1 MHWDIQCDDVQRCN
15 IKVLSVL
22 LERLS
27 ARDAVGS
34 AVVVAVVVLGVEA
47 ALAIC
52 CILSICQLLY
62 YNAHR
67 TAISLVEVHT
77 TLKHH
82 VLVLGAIDPL
92 FRTAAE

>member
-1 MHWDIQCDDVQRCN
+1 MHWDIHCDDVQRCN

-52 CILSICQLLY
+52 CILSICQYALL
-62 YNAHR
+62 
-67 TAISLVEVHT
+67 THT
-77 TLKHH
+77 
-82 VLVLGAIDPL
+82 GQL
-92 FRTAAE
+92 FHWWRCIQH